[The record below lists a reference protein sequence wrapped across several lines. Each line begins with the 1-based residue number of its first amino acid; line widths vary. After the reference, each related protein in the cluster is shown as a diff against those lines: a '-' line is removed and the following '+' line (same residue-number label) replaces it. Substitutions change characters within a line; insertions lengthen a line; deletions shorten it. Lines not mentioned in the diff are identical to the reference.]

1 MGDLCSLSEHDVH
14 QLPIRVPKIASLR
27 KVMAKYQD
35 KLRKQKLV
43 ESDMGQCRFQT
54 LLTYYCTH
62 GLFGMS
68 RVQCSQVQ
76 VSQRAVVFG
85 VLFTA
90 EVLCCWRG
98 AKVL

>member
-43 ESDMGQCRFQT
+43 DSDMGQCRLHAFSRLNV
-54 LLTYYCTH
+54 LLHTCVVRHVT
-62 GLFGMS
+62 
-68 RVQCSQVQ
+68 CS
-76 VSQRAVVFG
+76 VFTG
-85 VLFTA
+85 TS
-90 EVLCCWRG
+90 
-98 AKVL
+98 